1 MSDTSRKEGKHF
13 TPEEES
19 QKQRY
24 SGRQSKLFTPD
35 LDSDSNVP
43 PESITAGERL
53 PHVTDLS
60 SIRLE
65 ALPLKG
71 LKSFSY
77 VFVTFLIL
85 LLGWD
90 IYSVLQSALES
101 HWLFAIL
108 YLVLLLLV
116 VGLAARVGF
125 SYLQGRQDIQ
135 ASYSICRLANR
146 MRSSRDLG
154 GSSKLVKEMGSFY
167 TAKPQAVHWQ
177 RSIENLPDYANDQEV
192 VTHIDQHFLKPLDE
206 VAMKR
211 ISNYSLQTGMAVALS
226 PWATLDMAIS
236 LWRNLKMIDEVGQL
250 YGVRPSLR
258 NRYKL
263 LKRVITQLAF
273 VGASE
278 VAIDQLS
285 NEFGTTTVMGMAGG
299 RLAQGVGVGIYTAKI
314 GIAAMEVSRPIQFA
328 PQQQP
333 KLKSLIKPLI
343 QKTELFR
350 VDLKL

>member
-1 MSDTSRKEGKHF
+1 MSDISRKEGKNF

-19 QKQRY
+19 QKQSY
-24 SGRQSKLFTPD
+24 SGRQPKLFTPD
-35 LDSDSNVP
+35 VDSESNVP

-53 PHVTDLS
+53 PDVADLS

-77 VFVTFLIL
+77 VFVTFLVL

-90 IYSVLQSALES
+90 IYLVLQSALQS
-101 HWLFAIL
+101 HWLIAML
-108 YLVLLLLV
+108 YLALLLLV
-116 VGLAARVGF
+116 VGLALRVGF

-135 ASYSICRLANR
+135 TSHSMRHLANC

-154 GSSKLVKEMGSFY
+154 SSSKLVKEMSLFY
-167 TAKPQAVHWQ
+167 AAKPQAIHWQ
-177 RSIENLPDYANDQEV
+177 HSIDNLPDYANDQEV
-192 VTHIDQHFLKPLDE
+192 VTHIEHHFLRPLDE
-206 VAMKR
+206 EVMKR
-211 ISNYSLQTGMAVALS
+211 ISNYSLQVGIAVALS
-226 PWATLDMAIS
+226 PWASLDMALS

-263 LKRVITQLAF
+263 LKKVITQLAF

-278 VAIDQLS
+278 VAIDQINSEL
-285 NEFGTTTVMGMAGG
+285 GTASVMGMAGG
-299 RLAQGVGVGIYTAKI
+299 RLTQGVGVGIYTAKI
-314 GIAAMEVSRPIQFA
+314 GIAAMEVSRPIQFV

-343 QKTELFR
+343 QKAALFR
-350 VDLKL
+350 VNQNL